1 MHDDT
6 ICHHILID
14 FENVPAVDL
23 TPLVGQAI
31 EVTLLIGERQKQ
43 MKIDQVTALVA
54 GGSAM
59 RLIKVGVTG
68 RNALD
73 LTLAYYLGRASL
85 ENPRAEFHIISRDT
99 DYDAMIEHVNRR
111 GVRVERVESV
121 DELDFLQRS
130 IAPGRDEEPADSG
143 RIDDVIELLDRNE
156 ASRPKTKKR
165 LRSSIA
171 SWYASEITEE
181 ELDEILLAL
190 ERRRIVAIDDR
201 GRVSYKRS

>member
-6 ICHHILID
+6 TCHHILID

-23 TPLVGQAI
+23 APLVGQAI

-99 DYDAMIEHVNRR
+99 DYDAMIEHVNRH
-111 GVRVERVESV
+111 GIRVDRAASV
-121 DELDFLQRS
+121 DELEFLQRS
-130 IAPGRDEEPADSG
+130 YAPGRDEQADHG
-143 RIDDVIELLDRNE
+143 RVDDVIELLDRNE

-190 ERRRIVAIDDR
+190 ERRGIVAIDDR
-201 GRVSYKRS
+201 GRVSYKRG